1 MAHPAIMFSISVST
15 ISITYCFI
23 QLIKKNKRAGSLKQ
37 WVRDKY
43 PDAYNSLP
51 WVERK
56 LLISEVGL
64 NIINNKSLLMIVI
77 LSLCTKNYR
86 HLIRSFI
93 FHLP

>member
-1 MAHPAIMFSISVST
+1 MAHPAIMFLISVST

-23 QLIKKNKRAGSLKQ
+23 QMITKNKRAGRIKQ

-56 LLISEVGL
+56 LLKCEVG
-64 NIINNKSLLMIVI
+64 
-77 LSLCTKNYR
+77 T
-86 HLIRSFI
+86 
-93 FHLP
+93 